1 MSIKTIAMGT
11 YEFFT
16 DEHGTVT
23 HIIAHGI
30 EGSFK
35 IVKRRDAAH

>member
-1 MSIKTIAMGT
+1 MFSPRLGT

-16 DEHGTVT
+16 DEHGAVT
-23 HIIAHGI
+23 HILAHGI
-30 EGSFK
+30 SGSQK